1 MGQKICSCEVYLI
14 FCQPK
19 YICTS
24 VHVYVHVYVDL
35 EIVNVTLG
43 SSRSKQGVE
52 ELPEE
57 WKCSMIVL
65 KCLQRVRMRRRA
77 RICCMR
83 SHRLKMD

>member
-1 MGQKICSCEVYLI
+1 MGQEICSCEVYLI

-24 VHVYVHVYVDL
+24 VHVHVHVHVYVDL

-43 SSRSKQGVE
+43 SCRSKQGVE

-57 WKCSMIVL
+57 VCGS
-65 KCLQRVRMRRRA
+65 A
-77 RICCMR
+77 P
-83 SHRLKMD
+83 